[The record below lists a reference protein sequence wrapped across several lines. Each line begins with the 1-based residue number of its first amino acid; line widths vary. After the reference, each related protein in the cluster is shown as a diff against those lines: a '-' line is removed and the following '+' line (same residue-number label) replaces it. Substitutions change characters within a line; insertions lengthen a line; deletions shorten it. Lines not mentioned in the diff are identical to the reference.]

1 LPLSPVILFWLYSAV
16 YMIYGLDA
24 CQDPANVTQIPGID
38 FPDISAST
46 CDWGTA
52 ATFNICAVVCWLGC
66 GFLLCCTPQV
76 RILTTWMHT
85 YSLPRN
91 IRDPL
96 LRHLALSCE
105 NNPPS
110 PILSARSNNANFPEI
125 VSGGTRQKQNEY
137 CTLSPRSLTKRRD
150 FLCRNALVLCYL
162 LLLIHGSSENQ
173 CDF

>member
-1 LPLSPVILFWLYSAV
+1 MMRSTFGAASYSLIDSCRLTATLPLSPVILFWLYSAV

-76 RILTTWMHT
+76 RILTT
-85 YSLPRN
+85 
-91 IRDPL
+91 
-96 LRHLALSCE
+96 
-105 NNPPS
+105 
-110 PILSARSNNANFPEI
+110 
-125 VSGGTRQKQNEY
+125 
-137 CTLSPRSLTKRRD
+137 
-150 FLCRNALVLCYL
+150 
-162 LLLIHGSSENQ
+162 
-173 CDF
+173 